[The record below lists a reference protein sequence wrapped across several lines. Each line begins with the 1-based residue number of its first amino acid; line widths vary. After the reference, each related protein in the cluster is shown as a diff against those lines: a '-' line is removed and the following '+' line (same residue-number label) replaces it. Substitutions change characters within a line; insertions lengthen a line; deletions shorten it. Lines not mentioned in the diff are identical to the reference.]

1 MILGVPARG
10 LWTAALAG
18 ATLVASGTAS
28 AASVC
33 QDVAT
38 VPSSLQVAWLAP
50 LGRRVGAS
58 ASLEVVRVSDLR
70 AAAHGITDPVR
81 LLQVVGMLSR
91 RPTNGQQD
99 ASWQVVIFDVD
110 ADWLCR
116 PIEDAAPGELQAGV
130 PVCGED
136 ESSPAKGHR
145 KGWTGCGYSL
155 DTGASTRGLDVFR
168 VDWETASRRG
178 FCLMPLQRFLE
189 GA

>member
-1 MILGVPARG
+1 MIFGVPLRG
-10 LWTAALAG
+10 LSAAALAG

-33 QDVAT
+33 KDVAT
-38 VPSSLQVAWLAP
+38 VPSSLQVAWIAP

-58 ASLEVVRVSDLR
+58 ATLEVVRVGDLR

-81 LLQVVGMLSR
+81 LLQMVGMLSR
-91 RPTNGQQD
+91 RPTKGQQD
-99 ASWQVVIFDVD
+99 GAWQVVIFDVD

-116 PIEDAAPGELQAGV
+116 PIEDAPPGDLQAGV
-130 PVCGED
+130 SVCAED
-136 ESSPAKGHR
+136 HSGPTKGHR

-155 DTGASTRGLDVFR
+155 DTGASTRGLDVYR